1 MKEVVQERPPEPA
14 AEKVP
19 EVPPPA
25 SPSPEEARRQ
35 LMNRASD
42 AVNCLIKNRDD
53 VTARNILLDVFHR
66 GTSIPRNIG
75 GILNMLEDE
84 SKGATEMQQSE
95 IVKRAGRCGEGR

>member
-1 MKEVVQERPPEPA
+1 
-14 AEKVP
+14 
-19 EVPPPA
+19 
-25 SPSPEEARRQ
+25 
-35 LMNRASD
+35 MNRASD

-84 SKGATEMQQSE
+84 FKGATEMQRSE